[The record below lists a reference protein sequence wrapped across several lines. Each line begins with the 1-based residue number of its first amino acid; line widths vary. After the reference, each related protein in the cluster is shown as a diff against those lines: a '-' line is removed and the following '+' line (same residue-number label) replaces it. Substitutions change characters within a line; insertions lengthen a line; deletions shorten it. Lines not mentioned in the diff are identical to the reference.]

1 MRGLFLE
8 GPILGGAY
16 LWWEICV
23 FKSIGL
29 ALQLEGNLPFLLCI
43 SLYLRAIS
51 KYKTPGGLYL
61 EGPFNG
67 WVFFCI
73 TSLGGLYLE
82 GLIFG
87 IILGLRLG
95 GINQKKSS

>member
-1 MRGLFLE
+1 ME
-8 GPILGGAY
+8 GPIFEGAY

-23 FKSIGL
+23 SKLIGL
-29 ALQLEGNLPFLLCI
+29 ALQLEGNLPFSLCI
-43 SLYLRAIS
+43 TLYLRAIS

-67 WVFFCI
+67 CFFLCYKF
-73 TSLGGLYLE
+73 G

-87 IILGLRLG
+87 GA
-95 GINQKKSS
+95 